1 LELVVS
7 IKAIRGF
14 KDILPEETPY
24 WRQVERCAQK
34 LLENFGYREIRIPV
48 LERTELFARSI
59 GEVTD
64 IVEKEMFTFPDRH
77 GDPLTLRPEATAGI
91 VRSVLEH
98 NLASDGRPLKLFFM
112 GPMFRYERPQ
122 KGRQR
127 QFHQLDVEVFNDPTP
142 HADAELIILLD
153 RFLEDLGLSD
163 VEMHVNSL
171 GCRECRPEY
180 KTRLTEFLGGRKADL
195 CPDCQRRIDTNPLR
209 VIDCKVPR
217 CKELVQDAPRITDTI
232 CGECKDHFQGVQ
244 DLLIDTGFKYVID
257 ANLVRGLDYYMRT
270 TFEAQTGE
278 LGAQNAVAGG
288 GRYDGLAA
296 ALGGSDVPGTGFAA
310 GLERLIMLMMEK
322 GTVSVQ
328 GPDVFVA
335 ALDDAAVKAVFP
347 LVQELRRR
355 GVNVETDYAPSS
367 LKSKMKRADKL
378 GAAEVFIIGP
388 EELSSGTI
396 IRRNMATGAQSD
408 EPLDIDRLTAVLD
421 ASIHKEN

>member
-1 LELVVS
+1 MT

-24 WRQVERCAQK
+24 WRRVEHSANK
-34 LLENFGYREIRIPV
+34 LLANFGYREIRIPV

-98 NLASDGRPLKLFFM
+98 NLAADGRPLKLFFM

-180 KTRLTEFLGGRKADL
+180 KTRLTDYLNTKRADL
-195 CPDCQRRIDTNPLR
+195 CPDCQRRVDTNPLR

-217 CKELVQDAPRITDTI
+217 CKELVQDAPRITETI
-232 CGECKDHFQGVQ
+232 CGECRDHFQGVQ
-244 DLLIDTGFKYVID
+244 ELLADTGVKCVID
-257 ANLVRGLDYYMRT
+257 PNLVRGLDYYMRT

-322 GTVSVQ
+322 GAVSFQ

-335 ALDDAAVKAVFP
+335 ALDHAAVKAVFP

-355 GVNVETDYAPSS
+355 GINVETDYAPSS

-388 EELSSGTI
+388 EELSSGRV
-396 IRRNMATGAQSD
+396 IRRNMATGEQSE
-408 EPLDIDRLTAVLD
+408 EPLEIERLSAVL
-421 ASIHKEN
+421 AEFVNKEK